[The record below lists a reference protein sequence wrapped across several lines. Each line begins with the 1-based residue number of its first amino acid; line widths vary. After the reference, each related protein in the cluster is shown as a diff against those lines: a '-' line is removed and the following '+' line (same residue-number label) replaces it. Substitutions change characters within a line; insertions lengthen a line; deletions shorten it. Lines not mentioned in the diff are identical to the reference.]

1 MIDCCTK
8 ALWFSLIHCT
18 VSWLRG
24 NILAEVSLIQEKFIS
39 TMMIDSEFYVTF
51 FPGDKRMPWQGY
63 INLCPRGG
71 DQTNWQNHTVCKW
84 EAVSLDLHMCLYLFH
99 LYFFFTVLIFEFF
112 VKLWIIFGNFLHRK
126 SISHH
131 FLVMAHL
138 SQNLTWIV

>member
-99 LYFFFTVLIFEFF
+99 LYFFHSAYLFCWTLNNFW
-112 VKLWIIFGNFLHRK
+112 KLPATKVINFL
-126 SISHH
+126 
-131 FLVMAHL
+131 VTAHL